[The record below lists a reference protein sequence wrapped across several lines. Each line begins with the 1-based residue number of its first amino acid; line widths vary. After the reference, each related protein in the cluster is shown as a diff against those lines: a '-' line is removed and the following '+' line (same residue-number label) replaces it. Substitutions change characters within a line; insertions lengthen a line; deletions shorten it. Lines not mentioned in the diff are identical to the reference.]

1 MKFNLNKYLGVL
13 RSVMIYYGKPFNKR
27 KLKRFY
33 RQFIQP
39 DDLCFDI
46 GAHLGNRSDAWIS
59 LGARVIAVEP
69 QPACIS
75 FLKKK
80 LAGNPQFSLIE
91 KAVGKQKGKA
101 VLHISSLTPTVSTL
115 ASADWRNM
123 INDSTGF
130 EVSWDEKLEVEV
142 ITLNDLINEY
152 GPPAFCKIDVENFE
166 LEVLQGL
173 AHPVK
178 TISFEFFTKT
188 PDMTLKCIQRLEAI
202 GRYEFNYSFGESQ
215 KMVCPEWL
223 NSQGVRKQ
231 INNLGPEDPASGDL
245 YARLIN

>member
-80 LAGNPQFSLIE
+80 TGRESSILPHRKSSWQTKRQSCFTHQLTHAYCFHPCQCRLA
-91 KAVGKQKGKA
+91 
-101 VLHISSLTPTVSTL
+101 
-115 ASADWRNM
+115 
-123 INDSTGF
+123 
-130 EVSWDEKLEVEV
+130 
-142 ITLNDLINEY
+142 EY
-152 GPPAFCKIDVENFE
+152 D
-166 LEVLQGL
+166 Q
-173 AHPVK
+173 
-178 TISFEFFTKT
+178 
-188 PDMTLKCIQRLEAI
+188 
-202 GRYEFNYSFGESQ
+202 
-215 KMVCPEWL
+215 
-223 NSQGVRKQ
+223 
-231 INNLGPEDPASGDL
+231 
-245 YARLIN
+245 